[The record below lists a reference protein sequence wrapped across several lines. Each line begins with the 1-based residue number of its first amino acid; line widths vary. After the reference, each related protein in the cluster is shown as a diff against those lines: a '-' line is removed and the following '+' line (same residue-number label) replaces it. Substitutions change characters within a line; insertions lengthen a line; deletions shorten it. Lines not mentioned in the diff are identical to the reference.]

1 MYNLLTLFFRLFIK
15 NLFILLSSNKNSINI
30 DYKSNSYILFLF
42 LKIGQNELIDVFQK
56 VLKKSKHAV
65 ETKNLSIS
73 WGEVNVL
80 NQINFE
86 LNNGEKLA
94 IVGPSGSGKSTI
106 LKMLAGLILPTK
118 GELRIFGEKQTYLR
132 LDQNNPPDVRLV
144 FQNPALLGSL
154 TIEENVGFL
163 LQRNKNLSK
172 KSIHEI
178 VRECLAEVGLFNVEN
193 KLPNELSGGMQKR
206 VSFARALITDQTLN
220 ANSKPL
226 LLFDEPTAG
235 LDPIASSR
243 IEDLIN
249 KTNHKASGSSIVV
262 SHVLST
268 IERTSDKVLML
279 YGGKFRW
286 AGSIDEFKKSKD
298 PYVFQFRNGKLDG
311 PMQPKDI

>member
-1 MYNLLTLFFRLFIK
+1 MK
-15 NLFILLSSNKNSINI
+15 SSKP
-30 DYKSNSYILFLF
+30 
-42 LKIGQNELIDVFQK
+42 
-56 VLKKSKHAV
+56 AV
-65 ETKNLSIS
+65 ETNNLWIS
-73 WGEVNVL
+73 WGKQNVL
-80 NQINFE
+80 TK
-86 LNNGEKLA
+86 LNLKLNEGEKLA

-106 LKMLAGLILPTK
+106 LKILAGLILPTE

-132 LDQNNPPDVRLV
+132 LDQTNPPDVRFV

-154 TIEENVGFL
+154 TIEENVGFI

-172 KSIHEI
+172 KFIQEN
-178 VRECLAEVGLFNVEN
+178 VRECLKEVGLFNVEN

-206 VSFARALITDQTLN
+206 VSFARALITAQDLDKKNQ
-220 ANSKPL
+220 PL

-249 KTNHKASGSSIVV
+249 KTNKKAKGSSIVV

-268 IERTSDKVLML
+268 IERTSEKVVIL

-286 AGSIDEFKKSKD
+286 AGTIDEFKKSD
-298 PYVFQFRNGKLDG
+298 NPYVFQFRNGKLSG
-311 PMQPKDI
+311 PMQPKEV

>member
-1 MYNLLTLFFRLFIK
+1 MK
-15 NLFILLSSNKNSINI
+15 QS
-30 DYKSNSYILFLF
+30 
-42 LKIGQNELIDVFQK
+42 
-56 VLKKSKHAV
+56 KKAI

-73 WGEVNVL
+73 WNKINVL
-80 NQINFE
+80 NKLNFKLE
-86 LNNGEKLA
+86 GGEKLA

-106 LKMLAGLILPTK
+106 LKILAGLILPTE
-118 GELRIFGEKQTYLR
+118 GELQIFGEKQKYLR

-144 FQNPALLGSL
+144 FQNAALLGSL

-163 LQRNKNLSK
+163 LERTKKLSK
-172 KSIHEI
+172 KLIHEI
-178 VRECLAEVGLFNVEN
+178 VCECLEEVGLFNVEK

-206 VSFARALITDQTLN
+206 VSFARALITDPNLN
-220 ANSKPL
+220 KDCKPI

-249 KTNHKASGSSIVV
+249 KTNDKANGSSIVV

-286 AGSIDEFKKSKD
+286 AGSIDEFKHSQD
-298 PYVFQFRNGKLDG
+298 PYVIQFRNGNLNG
-311 PMQPKDI
+311 PMQPKDS

>member
-1 MYNLLTLFFRLFIK
+1 
-15 NLFILLSSNKNSINI
+15 
-30 DYKSNSYILFLF
+30 
-42 LKIGQNELIDVFQK
+42 LKRSQY
-56 VLKKSKHAV
+56 AV

-73 WGEVNVL
+73 WGRENVL
-80 NQINFE
+80 NQLNFE
-86 LNNGEKLA
+86 LNDGEKLA

-106 LKMLAGLILPTK
+106 LKILAGLILPTE
-118 GELRIFGEKQTYLR
+118 GELRIFGEKQKYLR
-132 LDQNNPPDVRLV
+132 LDQNDPPDVRLV

-163 LQRNKNLSK
+163 LKRNKTLSK
-172 KSIHEI
+172 KLINKI
-178 VRECLAEVGLFNVEN
+178 VSECLAEVGLFNVEN

-220 ANSKPL
+220 ANKKPL

-235 LDPIASSR
+235 LDPIASTR

-249 KTNHKASGSSIVV
+249 KINDKANGSSIVV

-268 IERTSDKVLML
+268 IERTSNKVLLL

-286 AGSIDEFKKSKD
+286 AGSIDEFKNSTN
-298 PYVFQFRNGKLDG
+298 PYVFQFKHGKLDG
-311 PMQPKDI
+311 PMQPKDV

>member
-1 MYNLLTLFFRLFIK
+1 MKRLK
-15 NLFILLSSNKNSINI
+15 
-30 DYKSNSYILFLF
+30 Y
-42 LKIGQNELIDVFQK
+42 
-56 VLKKSKHAV
+56 AV
-65 ETKNLSIS
+65 ETKDLSIS
-73 WGEVNVL
+73 WGKENVL

-86 LNNGEKLA
+86 LNDGEKLA

-106 LKMLAGLILPTK
+106 LKILAGLILPTN
-118 GELRIFGEKQTYLR
+118 GELRIFGEKQIYLR
-132 LDQNNPPDVRLV
+132 LDQNDPPDVRLV

-154 TIEENVGFL
+154 TIAENVGFL
-163 LQRNKNLSK
+163 LNRNKKLSK
-172 KSIHEI
+172 KLIHEI
-178 VRECLAEVGLFNVEN
+178 VSECLAEVGLFNVEN

-220 ANSKPL
+220 AKTKPL

-249 KTNHKASGSSIVV
+249 KINYKANGSSIVV

-268 IERTSDKVLML
+268 IERTADKVLML
-279 YGGKFRW
+279 YGGTFRW
-286 AGSIDEFKKSKD
+286 AGTINEFKESND
-298 PYVFQFRNGKLDG
+298 PYVFQFRHGQLNG

>member
-1 MYNLLTLFFRLFIK
+1 M
-15 NLFILLSSNKNSINI
+15 
-30 DYKSNSYILFLF
+30 
-42 LKIGQNELIDVFQK
+42 
-56 VLKKSKHAV
+56 KHPKLAV

-73 WGEVNVL
+73 WDKLKVL
-80 NQINFE
+80 NKINFKLSE
-86 LNNGEKLA
+86 GERLA

-106 LKMLAGLILPTK
+106 LKILAGLILPT
-118 GELRIFGEKQTYLR
+118 GGDLRIFGEKQTYLR

-154 TIEENVGFL
+154 TVEENVGFIL
-163 LQRNKNLSK
+163 NRKRNLSK
-172 KSIHEI
+172 KVINEI
-178 VRECLAEVGLFNVEN
+178 VNECLEEVGLFNIGN

-206 VSFARALITDQTLN
+206 VSFARALIAEPNLN
-220 ANSKPL
+220 TKRCPL

-249 KTNHKASGSSIVV
+249 KTNAKANGSSIVV

-268 IERTSDKVLML
+268 IERTSDQVLML

-286 AGSIDEFKKSKD
+286 AGSIDEFKISND
-298 PYVFQFRNGKLDG
+298 PYVFQFRNGNLEG
-311 PMQPKDI
+311 PMQPTEI